1 MHKMIG
7 KITYSLGTHVS
18 AVACGTTQVR
28 RFLHGAYVK
37 IQPSV
42 QEALMEGRPVVALE
56 STIITHGMAY
66 PQNLS
71 MARKVEETV
80 TTNGAVPATVGILKG
95 QIHVGLTDEELEFL
109 ASSKNVVKVSR
120 RDLPFVL
127 SQGLS
132 GGTTVSG
139 TMIAAHKAGIPVFVT
154 GGIGGVHRGGENT
167 EEEENLATKETWAL
181 VCVRALDVSADLTE
195 LGRTPVAV
203 VSAGVKSILD
213 IGRTLEYLETQGV
226 CVAAF
231 GESREFP
238 AFFSRQSGFQAPYH
252 VRDEEEAAELIASAL
267 ELGLSSG
274 VLIAVPCPQERAAPG
289 QVIEGAIQQALS
301 EARSKGITGKE
312 LTPFMLQ
319 KINELTGGKSLDS
332 NLALIQNNAR
342 VGSCIAVALSKLQK
356 ARRKGSLPWREDAN
370 PPQPVVIGGINVDF
384 IAKAQNP
391 VILDGGQTNSGR
403 VRQTFGG
410 VGRNLADCLSRLGRT
425 PLFLSAVGKDEHSE
439 SILHYCHHMVHCTV
453 TAPQKQGSDDIT
465 EEKVF
470 STLADI
476 RATFHQDMSAVLQLE
491 GKSTATYCAVITSA
505 GELRIA
511 LGDMDIHHQITE
523 QYVSQFKDNLC
534 QAPLVCIDGNV
545 PLSTIQYVC
554 QLARQ
559 HQLAVCYEPTDENKA
574 SKPFLS
580 DSWKA
585 LTYISPNLQELRAIN
600 RTLGNPL
607 PAELPSRLEDVVQS
621 AMALARPLLAHLCC
635 VVVTLG
641 AHGVLLCGRSLGGS
655 ISLHPGAHR
664 LTAAAGLCATH
675 YPAIHVSK
683 EEIVNVSGAGDSLMA
698 GILAGM
704 LAQHDTDTCVRMGL
718 LAASFS
724 LRSYAPISPEISTSS
739 VSQEQVKSRSWPEVK
754 ELGRVLSLELKSW
767 LLTRGLRLWAHATFW
782 EVKCQWRAFGDNLYC
797 TLHAHVCLLLFPFF
811 FFFFFSGGLQQPQLD
826 SSVCCLLRVYLTF
839 PSKGNTHLFW
849 SCVNPQRRKQQPRDL
864 LLCKEYLVS
873 GLSGL
878 QSF

>member
-1 MHKMIG
+1 
-7 KITYSLGTHVS
+7 
-18 AVACGTTQVR
+18 
-28 RFLHGAYVK
+28 
-37 IQPSV
+37 
-42 QEALMEGRPVVALE
+42 
-56 STIITHGMAY
+56 MAY

-71 MARKVEETV
+71 MAREVEEIV
-80 TTNGAVPATVGILKG
+80 TTNGAVPATVGILRG
-95 QIHVGLTDEELEFL
+95 RIHVGLTDEELEFL
-109 ASSKNVVKVSR
+109 ASSENVVKVSR

-132 GGTTVSG
+132 GGTTVSA

-167 EEEENLATKETWAL
+167 
-181 VCVRALDVSADLTE
+181 LDVSADLTE

-267 ELGLSSG
+267 GLGLSSG
-274 VLIAVPCPQERAAPG
+274 VLIAVPCPEERAASG
-289 QVIEGAIQQALS
+289 QVIEEAIQQALS

-319 KINELTGGKSLDS
+319 KINELTDGRSLES

-356 ARRKGSLPWREDAN
+356 ARRKGNLPRQEDTT

-391 VILDGGQTNSGR
+391 VILGGGQTNTGR
-403 VRQTFGG
+403 VRRTFGG
-410 VGRNLADCLSRLGRT
+410 VGRNLADCLSRLGQT

-439 SILHYCHHMVHCTV
+439 SILHYCHHM
-453 TAPQKQGSDDIT
+453 
-465 EEKVF
+465 
-470 STLADI
+470 
-476 RATFHQDMSAVLQLE
+476 DMKAVLQLE
-491 GKSTATYCAVITSA
+491 GKSTATYCAVITST
-505 GELRIA
+505 GELSVG

-523 QYVSQFKDNLC
+523 QYVSQFKEDLC

-554 QLARQ
+554 QLARE

-607 PAELPSRLEDVVQS
+607 PAELPSRSEDVVQT
-621 AMALARPLLAHLCC
+621 AVALSRPLLAHLHC

-641 AHGVLLCGRSLGGS
+641 AHGILLCGKSLGGS
-655 ISLHPGAHR
+655 ISLRPGAHEQ
-664 LTAAAGLCATH
+664 TAAASLCATH
-675 YPAIHVSK
+675 YPAIHISR

-704 LAQHDTDTCVRMGL
+704 LAKHDTDTCVRMGL
-718 LAASFS
+718 LAASLS
-724 LRSYAPISPEISTSS
+724 LRSFEPISPEISTSS

-754 ELGRVLSLELKSW
+754 VWKM
-767 LLTRGLRLWAHATFW
+767 
-782 EVKCQWRAFGDNLYC
+782 D
-797 TLHAHVCLLLFPFF
+797 
-811 FFFFFSGGLQQPQLD
+811 
-826 SSVCCLLRVYLTF
+826 
-839 PSKGNTHLFW
+839 
-849 SCVNPQRRKQQPRDL
+849 
-864 LLCKEYLVS
+864 
-873 GLSGL
+873 
-878 QSF
+878 

>member
-1 MHKMIG
+1 MIR
-7 KITYSLGTHVS
+7 KITYSLRRHVS

-28 RFLHGAYVK
+28 RSLHGAYFR

-42 QEALMEGRPVVALE
+42 QKAVMEGRPVVALE
-56 STIITHGMAY
+56 STIITHGMTY

-71 MARKVEETV
+71 MAREVEAIV
-80 TTNGAVPATVGILKG
+80 TSNGAVPATVGILRG
-95 QIHVGLTDEELEFL
+95 RIHVGLTDEELEFL

-139 TMIAAHKAGIPVFVT
+139 TVIAAHKAGIPVFVT

-167 EEEENLATKETWAL
+167 
-181 VCVRALDVSADLTE
+181 LDVSADLTE

-238 AFFSRQSGFQAPYH
+238 AFFSRQSSFQAPYH
-252 VRDEEEAAELIASAL
+252 VRNEEEAAELIASTL
-267 ELGLSSG
+267 GLGLSSG
-274 VLIAVPCPQERAAPG
+274 VLIAVPCPQERAASG
-289 QVIEGAIQQALS
+289 EVIEEAIQQALS

-319 KINELTGGKSLDS
+319 KLNELTDGKSLDS

-356 ARRKGSLPWREDAN
+356 ARRKGNLPRREDTT

-384 IAKAQNP
+384 IAKAQNR
-391 VILDGGQTNSGR
+391 VILVGGQTNAGR
-403 VRQTFGG
+403 VRRTFGG
-410 VGRNLADCLSRLGRT
+410 VGRNLADCLSRLGQT
-425 PLFLSAVGKDEHSE
+425 PLFLSAMGKDEHSE
-439 SILHYCHHMVHCTV
+439 SILHYCHHMN
-453 TAPQKQGSDDIT
+453 
-465 EEKVF
+465 
-470 STLADI
+470 
-476 RATFHQDMSAVLQLE
+476 MSAVLQLE
-491 GKSTATYCAVITSA
+491 GKNTATYCAVITSA
-505 GELRIA
+505 GELSVG

-523 QYVSQFKDNLC
+523 QYVSQFKENLC

-554 QLARQ
+554 QLARE

-607 PAELPSRLEDVVQS
+607 PAELPSRLEDVVHT
-621 AMALARPLLAHLCC
+621 AMALARPLLAHLRC

-641 AHGVLLCGRSLGGS
+641 AHGILLCGKSLGGS
-655 ISLHPGAHR
+655 TSLRPGAHGQ
-664 LTAAAGLCATH
+664 TAAASLCATH
-675 YPAIHVSK
+675 YPAIHISK

-718 LAASFS
+718 LAASLS
-724 LRSYAPISPEISTSS
+724 LRSYEPISPEISTSS

-754 ELGRVLSLELKSW
+754 VWKM
-767 LLTRGLRLWAHATFW
+767 
-782 EVKCQWRAFGDNLYC
+782 D
-797 TLHAHVCLLLFPFF
+797 
-811 FFFFFSGGLQQPQLD
+811 
-826 SSVCCLLRVYLTF
+826 
-839 PSKGNTHLFW
+839 
-849 SCVNPQRRKQQPRDL
+849 
-864 LLCKEYLVS
+864 
-873 GLSGL
+873 
-878 QSF
+878 

>member
-1 MHKMIG
+1 MWDHP
-7 KITYSLGTHVS
+7 
-18 AVACGTTQVR
+18 
-28 RFLHGAYVK
+28 GAYFK

-42 QEALMEGRPVVALE
+42 QEALMEGRAVVALE

-71 MARKVEETV
+71 MARDVEEIV
-80 TTNGAVPATVGILKG
+80 TANGAVPATVGILRG
-95 QIHVGLTDEELEFL
+95 RIHVGLTDEELEFL

-120 RDLPFVL
+120 RDLPFIL

-139 TMIAAHKAGIPVFVT
+139 TMIAAHKAGISVFVT
-154 GGIGGVHRGGENT
+154 GGIGGVHRGGEST
-167 EEEENLATKETWAL
+167 
-181 VCVRALDVSADLTE
+181 LDVSADLTE

-252 VRDEEEAAELIASAL
+252 VRNEEEAAELIASAQG
-267 ELGLSSG
+267 LGLSSG
-274 VLIAVPCPQERAAPG
+274 VLIAVPCPQEQAASG
-289 QVIEGAIQQALS
+289 QVIEEATQQALS
-301 EARSKGITGKE
+301 EARSKGITGKD

-319 KINELTGGKSLDS
+319 KINELTDGKSLDS

-342 VGSCIAVALSKLQK
+342 VGSCIAVALSRLQK
-356 ARRKGSLPWREDAN
+356 ARKKGNLPRRGN
-370 PPQPVVIGGINVDF
+370 TITPQLVVIGGINVDF
-384 IAKAQNP
+384 IAKALNP
-391 VILDGGQTNSGR
+391 VILGGGQTNAGR
-403 VRQTFGG
+403 VRRTFGG
-410 VGRNLADCLSRLGRT
+410 VGRNLADCLSRLGLT
-425 PLFLSAVGKDEHSE
+425 PLFLSAIGKDEHSE
-439 SILHYCHHMVHCTV
+439 SLLNYCRHM
-453 TAPQKQGSDDIT
+453 
-465 EEKVF
+465 
-470 STLADI
+470 
-476 RATFHQDMSAVLQLE
+476 DMSTILQLE
-491 GKSTATYCAVITSA
+491 GKTTATYCAVVTSA
-505 GELRIA
+505 GELSVG
-511 LGDMDIHHQITE
+511 LGDMDIHQQITE
-523 QYVSQFKDNLC
+523 QYVSQFKENLC

-554 QLARQ
+554 QLARE

-607 PAELPSRLEDVVQS
+607 PAELPSRLEDVLQT
-621 AMALARPLLAHLCC
+621 AMALARPLLAHLHC

-641 AHGVLLCGRSLGGS
+641 AHGVLLCGKSLGGS
-655 ISLHPGAHR
+655 ISLCPGAHEQ
-664 LTAAAGLCATH
+664 TAAASLCATH
-675 YPAIHVSK
+675 YPAIHIGR

-718 LAASFS
+718 LAASLS
-724 LRSYAPISPEISTSS
+724 LRSYEPISPDISTFS
-739 VSQEQVKSRSWPEVK
+739 VNQEQVKSRSWPEVQVWK
-754 ELGRVLSLELKSW
+754 M
-767 LLTRGLRLWAHATFW
+767 
-782 EVKCQWRAFGDNLYC
+782 D
-797 TLHAHVCLLLFPFF
+797 
-811 FFFFFSGGLQQPQLD
+811 
-826 SSVCCLLRVYLTF
+826 
-839 PSKGNTHLFW
+839 
-849 SCVNPQRRKQQPRDL
+849 
-864 LLCKEYLVS
+864 
-873 GLSGL
+873 
-878 QSF
+878 

>member
-1 MHKMIG
+1 MGSLSQKRRPAHPHAAASAPSSRLLPGLPRHRSSSHPASPRETDARRTICMHKMIR
-7 KITYSLGTHVS
+7 KITYSLGRHAS
-18 AVACGTTQVR
+18 AAACGSTQVR
-28 RFLHGAYVK
+28 RFLHGAYFK

-71 MARKVEETV
+71 MAREVEEIV
-80 TTNGAVPATVGILKG
+80 TANGAVPATVGILKG

-154 GGIGGVHRGGENT
+154 GGIGGVHRGGENS
-167 EEEENLATKETWAL
+167 
-181 VCVRALDVSADLTE
+181 LDVSADLTE

-252 VRDEEEAAELIASAL
+252 VRDEKEAAELIASAL
-267 ELGLSSG
+267 GLGLSSG
-274 VLIAVPCPQERAAPG
+274 VLIAVPCPQERAASG
-289 QVIEGAIQQALS
+289 QVIEEAIQQALS

-319 KINELTGGKSLDS
+319 KLNELTDGRSLDS

-342 VGSCIAVALSKLQK
+342 VGSCITVALSKLQK
-356 ARRKGSLPWREDAN
+356 ARRKGNLPWQEDTI

-391 VILDGGQTNSGR
+391 VILGGGQTNAGR
-403 VRQTFGG
+403 VRRTFGG

-425 PLFLSAVGKDEHSE
+425 PLFLSAVGKDEHSK
-439 SILHYCHHMVHCTV
+439 SVLHYCHHM
-453 TAPQKQGSDDIT
+453 
-465 EEKVF
+465 
-470 STLADI
+470 
-476 RATFHQDMSAVLQLE
+476 DMSAVLQLE

-505 GELRIA
+505 GELSLG
-511 LGDMDIHHQITE
+511 LGDMDIHRQITE
-523 QYVSQFKDNLC
+523 QYVSQFKKNLC

-545 PLSTIQYVC
+545 PLSTIQYIC
-554 QLARQ
+554 QLARE
-559 HQLAVCYEPTDENKA
+559 HQL
-574 SKPFLS
+574 
-580 DSWKA
+580 
-585 LTYISPNLQELRAIN
+585 
-600 RTLGNPL
+600 
-607 PAELPSRLEDVVQS
+607 AELPSRLEDIVQT

-641 AHGVLLCGRSLGGS
+641 ACGVLLCGKSLGGS
-655 ISLHPGAHR
+655 ISLHPGAHKQ
-664 LTAAAGLCATH
+664 TAAANLCATH
-675 YPAIHVSK
+675 YPAIHIGR

-704 LAQHDTDTCVRMGL
+704 LAKHDTDTCVRMGL
-718 LAASFS
+718 LAASLS
-724 LRSYAPISPEISTSS
+724 LRSYEPISPEISTSS
-739 VSQEQVKSRSWPEVK
+739 VSQEQVKSRSWPEAKVWK
-754 ELGRVLSLELKSW
+754 M
-767 LLTRGLRLWAHATFW
+767 
-782 EVKCQWRAFGDNLYC
+782 D
-797 TLHAHVCLLLFPFF
+797 
-811 FFFFFSGGLQQPQLD
+811 
-826 SSVCCLLRVYLTF
+826 
-839 PSKGNTHLFW
+839 
-849 SCVNPQRRKQQPRDL
+849 
-864 LLCKEYLVS
+864 
-873 GLSGL
+873 
-878 QSF
+878 

>member
-1 MHKMIG
+1 
-7 KITYSLGTHVS
+7 
-18 AVACGTTQVR
+18 
-28 RFLHGAYVK
+28 

-42 QEALMEGRPVVALE
+42 QEALTEERPVVALE
-56 STIITHGMAY
+56 STIITHGMAC

-71 MARKVEETV
+71 MAREVEEIV
-80 TTNGAVPATVGILKG
+80 TTNGAVPATVGVLRG
-95 QIHVGLTDEELEFL
+95 RIHVGLTDEELEFL

-132 GGTTVSG
+132 GGTTVSA

-167 EEEENLATKETWAL
+167 
-181 VCVRALDVSADLTE
+181 LDVSADLTE

-267 ELGLSSG
+267 GLGLSSG
-274 VLIAVPCPQERAAPG
+274 VLIAVPCPKERAASG
-289 QVIEGAIQQALS
+289 QVIEEAIQQALS

-319 KINELTGGKSLDS
+319 KLNELTDGRSLES

-342 VGSCIAVALSKLQK
+342 VGSCIAVALSKLRK
-356 ARRKGSLPWREDAN
+356 ARRKGNLPRQEDTT

-391 VILDGGQTNSGR
+391 VILGGGQTNTGR
-403 VRQTFGG
+403 VRRTFGG
-410 VGRNLADCLSRLGRT
+410 VGRNLADCLSRLGQT

-439 SILHYCHHMVHCTV
+439 SILHYCHHM
-453 TAPQKQGSDDIT
+453 DM
-465 EEKVF
+465 
-470 STLADI
+470 
-476 RATFHQDMSAVLQLE
+476 RAILQLE
-491 GKSTATYCAVITSA
+491 GKSTATYCAVITST
-505 GELRIA
+505 GELSVG

-523 QYVSQFKDNLC
+523 QYVSQFKEDLC

-554 QLARQ
+554 QLARE

-607 PAELPSRLEDVVQS
+607 PA
-621 AMALARPLLAHLCC
+621 
-635 VVVTLG
+635 
-641 AHGVLLCGRSLGGS
+641 
-655 ISLHPGAHR
+655 
-664 LTAAAGLCATH
+664 
-675 YPAIHVSK
+675 
-683 EEIVNVSGAGDSLMA
+683 
-698 GILAGM
+698 GIE
-704 LAQHDTDTCVRMGL
+704 
-718 LAASFS
+718 
-724 LRSYAPISPEISTSS
+724 Y
-739 VSQEQVKSRSWPEVK
+739 SQ
-754 ELGRVLSLELKSW
+754 
-767 LLTRGLRLWAHATFW
+767 
-782 EVKCQWRAFGDNLYC
+782 
-797 TLHAHVCLLLFPFF
+797 
-811 FFFFFSGGLQQPQLD
+811 
-826 SSVCCLLRVYLTF
+826 
-839 PSKGNTHLFW
+839 
-849 SCVNPQRRKQQPRDL
+849 
-864 LLCKEYLVS
+864 
-873 GLSGL
+873 
-878 QSF
+878 

>member
-1 MHKMIG
+1 MIR
-7 KITYSLGTHVS
+7 KITYSLGRHVS
-18 AVACGTTQVR
+18 TAACGTTQVR
-28 RFLHGAYVK
+28 RFLHGAYVR

-71 MARKVEETV
+71 MAREVEETV
-80 TTNGAVPATVGILKG
+80 TTNGAVPATVGILRG
-95 QIHVGLTDEELEFL
+95 RIHVGLTDEELEFL

-120 RDLPFVL
+120 RDLPFIL

-167 EEEENLATKETWAL
+167 
-181 VCVRALDVSADLTE
+181 LDVSADLTE

-267 ELGLSSG
+267 GLGLSSG
-274 VLIAVPCPQERAAPG
+274 VLIAVPCPQERAASG
-289 QVIEGAIQQALS
+289 QVIEEAIQQALS

-319 KINELTGGKSLDS
+319 KINELTDGKSLDS

-356 ARRKGSLPWREDAN
+356 ARRMENLPRRGDTTS
-370 PPQPVVIGGINVDF
+370 PQP
-384 IAKAQNP
+384 
-391 VILDGGQTNSGR
+391 DGGQTNAGR
-403 VRQTFGG
+403 VRRTFGG
-410 VGRNLADCLSRLGRT
+410 VGRNLADCLSRLGQT

-439 SILHYCHHMVHCTV
+439 SILHYCHHM
-453 TAPQKQGSDDIT
+453 
-465 EEKVF
+465 
-470 STLADI
+470 
-476 RATFHQDMSAVLQLE
+476 DMSAVLQLE

-505 GELRIA
+505 GELSVG

-523 QYVSQFKDNLC
+523 QYVSQFKENLC

-554 QLARQ
+554 QLARE

-607 PAELPSRLEDVVQS
+607 PAELPSRLEDVVQT
-621 AMALARPLLAHLCC
+621 AMALACPLLAHLHC
-635 VVVTLG
+635 VVVSLG
-641 AHGVLLCGRSLGGS
+641 ADGVLLCGKSLAGS
-655 ISLHPGAHR
+655 ISLRPGAHEQ
-664 LTAAAGLCATH
+664 TAAASLCATH
-675 YPAIHVSK
+675 YPAIHISR

-704 LAQHDTDTCVRMGL
+704 LAKHDTDTCVQMGL
-718 LAASFS
+718 LAASLS
-724 LRSYAPISPEISTSS
+724 LRSYEPISPEISTSS

-754 ELGRVLSLELKSW
+754 VWKM
-767 LLTRGLRLWAHATFW
+767 
-782 EVKCQWRAFGDNLYC
+782 D
-797 TLHAHVCLLLFPFF
+797 
-811 FFFFFSGGLQQPQLD
+811 
-826 SSVCCLLRVYLTF
+826 
-839 PSKGNTHLFW
+839 
-849 SCVNPQRRKQQPRDL
+849 
-864 LLCKEYLVS
+864 
-873 GLSGL
+873 
-878 QSF
+878 

>member
-1 MHKMIG
+1 MDSLSQEHLACTPPCCCQPPSPPACSQGCIRHRSSTHPASLRETGTQRTMHMHKMIR
-7 KITYSLGTHVS
+7 KITYSLGRHLS
-18 AVACGTTQVR
+18 AVARGTTQVR
-28 RFLHGAYVK
+28 RFLHGAYVR
-37 IQPSV
+37 IQPSI
-42 QEALMEGRPVVALE
+42 QEALTEGRPVVALE

-71 MARKVEETV
+71 MAREVEEIV
-80 TTNGAVPATVGILKG
+80 TTNGAVPATVGILRG
-95 QIHVGLTDEELEFL
+95 RIHVGLTDEELEFL
-109 ASSKNVVKVSR
+109 ASSENVVKVSR

-132 GGTTVSG
+132 GGTTVSA

-167 EEEENLATKETWAL
+167 
-181 VCVRALDVSADLTE
+181 LDVSADLTE

-267 ELGLSSG
+267 GLGLSSG
-274 VLIAVPCPQERAAPG
+274 VLIAVPCPEERAASG
-289 QVIEGAIQQALS
+289 QVIEEAIQQALS

-319 KINELTGGKSLDS
+319 KINELTDGRSLES

-356 ARRKGSLPWREDAN
+356 ARRKGNLPRQEDTT

-391 VILDGGQTNSGR
+391 VILGGGQTNTGR
-403 VRQTFGG
+403 VRRTFGG
-410 VGRNLADCLSRLGRT
+410 VGRNLADCLSRLGQT

-439 SILHYCHHMVHCTV
+439 SILHYCHHM
-453 TAPQKQGSDDIT
+453 
-465 EEKVF
+465 
-470 STLADI
+470 
-476 RATFHQDMSAVLQLE
+476 DMKAVLQLE
-491 GKSTATYCAVITSA
+491 GKSTATYCAVITST
-505 GELRIA
+505 GELSVG

-523 QYVSQFKDNLC
+523 QYVSQFKEDLC

-554 QLARQ
+554 QLARE

-607 PAELPSRLEDVVQS
+607 PAELPSRSEDVVQT
-621 AMALARPLLAHLCC
+621 AVALSRPLLAHLHC

-641 AHGVLLCGRSLGGS
+641 AHGILLCGKSLGGS
-655 ISLHPGAHR
+655 ISLRPGAHEQ
-664 LTAAAGLCATH
+664 TAAASLCATH
-675 YPAIHVSK
+675 YPAIHISR

-704 LAQHDTDTCVRMGL
+704 LAKHDTDTCVRMGL
-718 LAASFS
+718 LAASLS
-724 LRSYAPISPEISTSS
+724 LRSFEPISPEISTSS

-754 ELGRVLSLELKSW
+754 VWKM
-767 LLTRGLRLWAHATFW
+767 
-782 EVKCQWRAFGDNLYC
+782 D
-797 TLHAHVCLLLFPFF
+797 
-811 FFFFFSGGLQQPQLD
+811 
-826 SSVCCLLRVYLTF
+826 
-839 PSKGNTHLFW
+839 
-849 SCVNPQRRKQQPRDL
+849 
-864 LLCKEYLVS
+864 
-873 GLSGL
+873 
-878 QSF
+878 

>member
-1 MHKMIG
+1 M
-7 KITYSLGTHVS
+7 
-18 AVACGTTQVR
+18 A
-28 RFLHGAYVK
+28 
-37 IQPSV
+37 
-42 QEALMEGRPVVALE
+42 GRPVVALE

-71 MARKVEETV
+71 MAREVEEIV
-80 TTNGAVPATVGILKG
+80 RTNGAVPATVGILRG
-95 QIHVGLTDEELEFL
+95 RIHVGLTDEELEFL
-109 ASSKNVVKVSR
+109 ASSQNAVKVSR

-139 TMIAAHKAGIPVFVT
+139 TMIAAHKAGIPVFVS

-167 EEEENLATKETWAL
+167 
-181 VCVRALDVSADLTE
+181 LDVSADLTE

-203 VSAGVKSILD
+203 VSAGAKSILD

-252 VRDEEEAAELIASAL
+252 VRNEEEAAKLIASAL
-267 ELGLSSG
+267 GLGLSSG
-274 VLIAVPCPQERAAPG
+274 VLIAVPCPEERAASG
-289 QVIEGAIQQALS
+289 QVIEEAIQQALS

-312 LTPFMLQ
+312 VTPFMLE
-319 KINELTGGKSLDS
+319 KINELTDGRSLDS

-356 ARRKGSLPWREDAN
+356 ARRKENLPQREDTTPA
-370 PPQPVVIGGINVDF
+370 QPVVIGGINVDF

-391 VILDGGQTNSGR
+391 VILGGGQTNTGR
-403 VRQTFGG
+403 VRRTFGG
-410 VGRNLADCLSRLGRT
+410 VGRNLADCLSRLGQT

-439 SILHYCHHMVHCTV
+439 SALRYCHHM
-453 TAPQKQGSDDIT
+453 
-465 EEKVF
+465 
-470 STLADI
+470 
-476 RATFHQDMSAVLQLE
+476 DMSAVLQLE

-505 GELRIA
+505 GELSVG

-523 QYVSQFKDNLC
+523 QYVSQFKESLC

-554 QLARQ
+554 QLAKE

-607 PAELPSRLEDVVQS
+607 PAELPSSLEDVVQT
-621 AMALARPLLAHLCC
+621 AVALARPLLAHLHC

-641 AHGVLLCGRSLGGS
+641 AHGILLCGKSLRGS
-655 ISLHPGAHR
+655 ILLCPGAHEE
-664 LTAAAGLCATH
+664 TAAASLCATH
-675 YPAIHVSK
+675 YPAIHISR

-704 LAQHDTDTCVRMGL
+704 LAKHDTDTCVRMGL
-718 LAASFS
+718 LAASLS
-724 LRSYAPISPEISTSS
+724 LRSFEPISPEISTSS

-754 ELGRVLSLELKSW
+754 VWKM
-767 LLTRGLRLWAHATFW
+767 
-782 EVKCQWRAFGDNLYC
+782 D
-797 TLHAHVCLLLFPFF
+797 
-811 FFFFFSGGLQQPQLD
+811 
-826 SSVCCLLRVYLTF
+826 
-839 PSKGNTHLFW
+839 
-849 SCVNPQRRKQQPRDL
+849 
-864 LLCKEYLVS
+864 
-873 GLSGL
+873 
-878 QSF
+878 

>member
-1 MHKMIG
+1 MVSLSQERRPAHPHAAAGPRLLPGLPRHHSSTHPASLQETDAQRTIHMRKMIR
-7 KITYSLGTHVS
+7 KITYSLGRHVS
-18 AVACGTTQVR
+18 SVTCGTTQVR
-28 RFLHGAYVK
+28 RFLHGAYVR

-71 MARKVEETV
+71 MAREVEEIV
-80 TTNGAVPATVGILKG
+80 TTNGAVPATVGILRG
-95 QIHVGLTDEELEFL
+95 RIHVGLTNEELEFL
-109 ASSKNVVKVSR
+109 ASSKNIVKVSR

-167 EEEENLATKETWAL
+167 
-181 VCVRALDVSADLTE
+181 LDVSADLTE

-238 AFFSRQSGFQAPYH
+238 AFFSRQSSFQAPYQ
-252 VRDEEEAAELIASAL
+252 VQDEEEAAELIASAL
-267 ELGLSSG
+267 GLGLSSG
-274 VLIAVPCPQERAAPG
+274 VLIAVPCPQERAASG
-289 QVIEGAIQQALS
+289 QVIEEAIQQALS

-312 LTPFMLQ
+312 LTPFTLQ
-319 KINELTGGKSLDS
+319 KLNELTGGKSLDS
-332 NLALIQNNAR
+332 NVALIQNNAR

-356 ARRKGSLPWREDAN
+356 ARRKGNLPRQEDTT
-370 PPQPVVIGGINVDF
+370 PSQPG
-384 IAKAQNP
+384 
-391 VILDGGQTNSGR
+391 GGQTNAGR
-403 VRQTFGG
+403 VRRTFGG
-410 VGRNLADCLSRLGRT
+410 VGRNLADCLSRLGQT
-425 PLFLSAVGKDEHSE
+425 PLFLSAMGKDEHSE
-439 SILHYCHHMVHCTV
+439 SILHCCHHM
-453 TAPQKQGSDDIT
+453 
-465 EEKVF
+465 
-470 STLADI
+470 
-476 RATFHQDMSAVLQLE
+476 DMSAILQLE

-505 GELRIA
+505 GELSVG

-523 QYVSQFKDNLC
+523 QYVSQFKQNLC

-554 QLARQ
+554 QLARE

-607 PAELPSRLEDVVQS
+607 PAELPSRLEDVVQT
-621 AMALARPLLAHLCC
+621 AMALACPLLAHLCC

-641 AHGVLLCGRSLGGS
+641 AHGVLLCGKSVGGS
-655 ISLHPGAHR
+655 ISLCPGAHNQ
-664 LTAAAGLCATH
+664 TAAASLCATH
-675 YPAIHVSK
+675 YPAIHVSR

-704 LAQHDTDTCVRMGL
+704 LDKHDTDTCVRMGL
-718 LAASFS
+718 LAASLS
-724 LRSYAPISPEISTSS
+724 LRSYEPISPEISTSS
-739 VSQEQVKSRSWPEVK
+739 VNQEQVKSRSWPEVK
-754 ELGRVLSLELKSW
+754 V
-767 LLTRGLRLWAHATFW
+767 TATTAWF
-782 EVKCQWRAFGDNLYC
+782 F
-797 TLHAHVCLLLFPFF
+797 CLLPVDSLSHFP
-811 FFFFFSGGLQQPQLD
+811 L
-826 SSVCCLLRVYLTF
+826 
-839 PSKGNTHLFW
+839 
-849 SCVNPQRRKQQPRDL
+849 
-864 LLCKEYLVS
+864 
-873 GLSGL
+873 
-878 QSF
+878 

>member
-1 MHKMIG
+1 MHKMIR
-7 KITYSLGTHVS
+7 KITYSLGRRVS
-18 AVACGTTQVR
+18 AAVCGTTQVR
-28 RFLHGAYVK
+28 RFLHGAYFR

-71 MARKVEETV
+71 MAREVEEIV
-80 TTNGAVPATVGILKG
+80 KTNGAVPATVGILRG
-95 QIHVGLTDEELEFL
+95 RIHLGLTDEEIEFL
-109 ASSKNVVKVSR
+109 ASSKNVLKVSR

-167 EEEENLATKETWAL
+167 
-181 VCVRALDVSADLTE
+181 LDVSADLTE

-267 ELGLSSG
+267 GLGLSSG
-274 VLIAVPCPQERAAPG
+274 VLIAVPCPQERAASG
-289 QVIEGAIQQALS
+289 QAIEEAIQQALS

-319 KINELTGGKSLDS
+319 KLNELTDGKSLDS

-356 ARRKGSLPWREDAN
+356 ARRKGNLPQQEDTT

-391 VILDGGQTNSGR
+391 VILDGGQTNVGR
-403 VRQTFGG
+403 VRRTFGG
-410 VGRNLADCLSRLGRT
+410 VGRNLADCLSRLGQI

-439 SILHYCHHMVHCTV
+439 SILHYCHHM
-453 TAPQKQGSDDIT
+453 
-465 EEKVF
+465 
-470 STLADI
+470 
-476 RATFHQDMSAVLQLE
+476 DMSAVLQLE
-491 GKSTATYCAVITSA
+491 GKSTATYCAVITGA
-505 GELRIA
+505 GDLSIG

-523 QYVSQFKDNLC
+523 QYVSQFKENLC

-545 PLSTIQYVC
+545 PLTTIQYVC
-554 QLARQ
+554 QLARE

-607 PAELPSRLEDVVQS
+607 PAELPSGLEDVVQT

-641 AHGVLLCGRSLGGS
+641 THGVLLCGKSLGGS
-655 ISLHPGAHR
+655 ISLHPGAHKQ
-664 LTAAAGLCATH
+664 TAAASLSAIH
-675 YPAIHVSK
+675 YPAIHISR

-704 LAQHDTDTCVRMGL
+704 LAKHDTDTCVRMGL
-718 LAASFS
+718 LAASLS

-739 VSQEQVKSRSWPEVK
+739 VSQEQVKSKSWPEVK
-754 ELGRVLSLELKSW
+754 VWKM
-767 LLTRGLRLWAHATFW
+767 
-782 EVKCQWRAFGDNLYC
+782 D
-797 TLHAHVCLLLFPFF
+797 
-811 FFFFFSGGLQQPQLD
+811 
-826 SSVCCLLRVYLTF
+826 
-839 PSKGNTHLFW
+839 
-849 SCVNPQRRKQQPRDL
+849 
-864 LLCKEYLVS
+864 
-873 GLSGL
+873 
-878 QSF
+878 

>member
-1 MHKMIG
+1 MWDHP
-7 KITYSLGTHVS
+7 
-18 AVACGTTQVR
+18 
-28 RFLHGAYVK
+28 GAYFR

-42 QEALMEGRPVVALE
+42 QEALMEGRAVVALE

-71 MARKVEETV
+71 MAREVEEIV
-80 TTNGAVPATVGILKG
+80 TANGAVPATVGILRG
-95 QIHVGLTDEELEFL
+95 RIHVGLTDEELEFL

-120 RDLPFVL
+120 RDLPFIL

-167 EEEENLATKETWAL
+167 
-181 VCVRALDVSADLTE
+181 LDVSADLTE

-252 VRDEEEAAELIASAL
+252 VRNEEEAAELIASAL
-267 ELGLSSG
+267 GLGLSSG
-274 VLIAVPCPQERAAPG
+274 VLIAVPCPQERAASG
-289 QVIEGAIQQALS
+289 QVIEEATQQALS

-319 KINELTGGKSLDS
+319 KINEITDGKSLDS

-342 VGSCIAVALSKLQK
+342 VGSCIAVALSRLQK
-356 ARRKGSLPWREDAN
+356 ARRKGKLPQRGNTIA
-370 PPQPVVIGGINVDF
+370 PQPVVIGGINVDF
-384 IAKAQNP
+384 IAKALNP
-391 VILDGGQTNSGR
+391 VILDGGQTNAGR
-403 VRQTFGG
+403 VRRTFGG
-410 VGRNLADCLSRLGRT
+410 VGRNLADCLSRLGLT
-425 PLFLSAVGKDEHSE
+425 PLFLSAIGKDEHSE
-439 SILHYCHHMVHCTV
+439 SLLSYCRHM
-453 TAPQKQGSDDIT
+453 
-465 EEKVF
+465 
-470 STLADI
+470 
-476 RATFHQDMSAVLQLE
+476 DMSTVLQLE
-491 GKSTATYCAVITSA
+491 GKSTATYCAVVTSA
-505 GELRIA
+505 GELSVG
-511 LGDMDIHHQITE
+511 LGDMDIHQQITE
-523 QYVSQFKDNLC
+523 QYVSQFKENLC

-554 QLARQ
+554 QLARE

-585 LTYISPNLQELRAIN
+585 LTCISPNLQELRAIN

-607 PAELPSRLEDVVQS
+607 PAELPSRLEDVLQT
-621 AMALARPLLAHLCC
+621 AMALARPLLAHLHC

-641 AHGVLLCGRSLGGS
+641 AHGVLLCGKSLGGS
-655 ISLHPGAHR
+655 ISLCPGAHKQ
-664 LTAAAGLCATH
+664 TAAASLCATH
-675 YPAIHVSK
+675 YPAIHVGR

-704 LAQHDTDTCVRMGL
+704 LTQHDTDTCVRMGL
-718 LAASFS
+718 LAASLS
-724 LRSYAPISPEISTSS
+724 LRSYEPISPEISILS
-739 VSQEQVKSRSWPEVK
+739 VNQEQVKSRSWPEVQVWK
-754 ELGRVLSLELKSW
+754 M
-767 LLTRGLRLWAHATFW
+767 
-782 EVKCQWRAFGDNLYC
+782 D
-797 TLHAHVCLLLFPFF
+797 
-811 FFFFFSGGLQQPQLD
+811 
-826 SSVCCLLRVYLTF
+826 
-839 PSKGNTHLFW
+839 
-849 SCVNPQRRKQQPRDL
+849 
-864 LLCKEYLVS
+864 
-873 GLSGL
+873 
-878 QSF
+878 